1 MEKRIAEAMFAS
13 AAGVLSTLV
22 DRTVA
27 AGPSAASTSESS
39 IRVESDVVATI
50 TQIPAA
56 GFSFVTRFEKSDL
69 SHIVELMLG
78 SPSSGEMDALQL
90 SIVAETVAQIASAM
104 AEQLTQEIK
113 VSPEGIHSEVVNET
127 GAFPAPPFTTYAV
140 ALDVGSEFNARLT
153 IDFDGVAKS
162 KMNTKE
168 TKDAKE
174 AKEPKSVKG
183 AKAAAAAAAAAA
195 DAAAA
200 ATRAAAPAPQSQP
213 VAFTA
218 MAPTPI
224 RAAAPGQANLDL
236 VHDIPLQISAV
247 LGKTALSLRDVV
259 ALQSGS
265 VFELD
270 KLSTDPVD
278 LYVNNI
284 LIARGEVV
292 VVDDK
297 FAVKISELNPEV
309 DKV

>member
-1 MEKRIAEAMFAS
+1 VDKRIADAMFAS

-22 DRTVA
+22 DRTVT
-27 AGPSAASTSESS
+27 AGPSAEGSSDSS
-39 IRVESDVVATI
+39 IRIDGDVVACI
-50 TQIPAA
+50 TQIPSAN
-56 GFSFVTRFEKSDL
+56 FSFVTRFEKEDL
-69 SHIVELMLG
+69 GRVVELMLG
-78 SPSSGEMDALQL
+78 TASGGGEMDAMQL
-90 SIVAETVAQIASAM
+90 SIVSETVAQIASAM
-104 AEQLTQEIK
+104 AERLTQDIK
-113 VSPEGIHSEVVNET
+113 TPADGITSEVAT
-127 GAFPAPPFTTYAV
+127 DSSAFPAPPFASFV
-140 ALDVGSEFNARLT
+140 AALDVGSEFNARLT
-153 IDFDGVAKS
+153 IDFDGVAQS
-162 KMNTKE
+162 KI
-168 TKDAKE
+168 DPKE
-174 AKEPKSVKG
+174 AKPAGPTPIEP
-183 AKAAAAAAAAAA
+183 
-195 DAAAA
+195 
-200 ATRAAAPAPQSQP
+200 APEPVRVSRPAPPPPQSQP
-213 VAFTA
+213 VTFTA

-270 KLSTDPVD
+270 KLSTDPID

>member
-1 MEKRIAEAMFAS
+1 MFAS

-22 DRTVA
+22 DRTVTV
-27 AGPSAASTSESS
+27 GPSSESTSESS
-39 IRVESDVVATI
+39 IRVESDVVATA

-56 GFSFVTRFEKSDL
+56 GFTFVTRFEKDDL
-69 SHIVELMLG
+69 GRIVELMLG
-78 SPSSGEMDALQL
+78 TASSGGEMDAMQL

-104 AEQLTQEIK
+104 AERLTQDIK
-113 VSPEGIHSEVVNET
+113 VSPDGIHSEVVNDT
-127 GAFPAPPFTTYAV
+127 GAFPAPPFTTYVA

-153 IDFDGVAKS
+153 IDFDGVAQS
-162 KMNTKE
+162 KI
-168 TKDAKE
+168 E
-174 AKEPKSVKG
+174 AKESKP
-183 AKAAAAAAAAAA
+183 AAAAPEPAKAP
-195 DAAAA
+195 
-200 ATRAAAPAPQSQP
+200 AAAPRQPAGVPQAQP
-213 VAFTA
+213 VSFTA
-218 MAPTPI
+218 MTPTPI

-270 KLSTDPVD
+270 KLSTDPID

>member
-1 MEKRIAEAMFAS
+1 VDKRIADAMFAS

-22 DRTVA
+22 DRTVT
-27 AGPSAASTSESS
+27 AGPSAEGTSDSS
-39 IRVESDVVATI
+39 IRVESDVVACV
-50 TQIPAA
+50 TQIPSAS
-56 GFSFVTRFEKSDL
+56 FSFVTRFEKDDL
-69 SHIVELMLG
+69 GRIVELMLG
-78 SPSSGEMDALQL
+78 TGAGGGEMDAMQM
-90 SIVAETVAQIASAM
+90 SIVSETVAQIASAM
-104 AEQLTQEIK
+104 AERLTQDIK
-113 VSPEGIHSEVVNET
+113 TSADGITSEVATESS
-127 GAFPAPPFTTYAV
+127 AFPAPPFASFV
-140 ALDVGSEFNARLT
+140 AALDVGSEFNARLT
-153 IDFDGVAKS
+153 IDFDGVAQGKI
-162 KMNTKE
+162 
-168 TKDAKE
+168 DPKE
-174 AKEPKSVKG
+174 AKP
-183 AKAAAAAAAAAA
+183 
-195 DAAAA
+195 
-200 ATRAAAPAPQSQP
+200 AAPTPIEPAPEPVRSSRPAPPPPQAQP
-213 VAFTA
+213 AAFTA

-270 KLSTDPVD
+270 KLSTDPID
-278 LYVNNI
+278 LYVNHI